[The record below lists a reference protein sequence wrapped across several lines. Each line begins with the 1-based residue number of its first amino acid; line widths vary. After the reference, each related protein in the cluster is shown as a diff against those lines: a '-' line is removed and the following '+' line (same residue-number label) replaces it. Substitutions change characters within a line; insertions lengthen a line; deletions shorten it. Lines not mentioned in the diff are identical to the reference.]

1 MIFKRESMN
10 IDTFIQQFTNLLEE
24 PDAVQITAST
34 LFREL
39 DEYSSLLALTIV
51 AMVDEEYDVAIRAED
66 LRKAQTIEDLF
77 NIVKEKKA

>member
-1 MIFKRESMN
+1 MN

>member
-1 MIFKRESMN
+1 MN
-10 IDTFIQQFTNLLEE
+10 INTFIQQFTNLLEE

-51 AMVDEEYDVAIRAED
+51 AMVDEEYDVAIKAED

>member
-1 MIFKRESMN
+1 MN
-10 IDTFIQQFTNLLEE
+10 IETFIQQFTELLEE
-24 PDAVQITAST
+24 PEAVQISVST
-34 LFREL
+34 KFHEL

-51 AMVDEEYDVAIRAED
+51 AMVDEEYDVAIKAED

>member
-1 MIFKRESMN
+1 MDIE
-10 IDTFIQQFTNLLEE
+10 TFIKQFKDLLEE

-34 LFREL
+34 LFRDL

-51 AMVDEEYDVAIRAED
+51 AMVDEEYDVAIKAED

-77 NIVKEKKA
+77 NIIKEKKA

>member
-1 MIFKRESMN
+1 MN
-10 IDTFIQQFTNLLEE
+10 IETFIKQFKDLLEE

-34 LFREL
+34 LFRDL

-51 AMVDEEYDVAIRAED
+51 AMVDEEYDVAIKAED

-77 NIVKEKKA
+77 NIIKEKKA